1 MNISIV
7 TQIPHFLFAIFTM
20 YSCWLLPRK
29 SHVIITL
36 ASALDKD
43 TEDHVYTLDGK
54 VRVNI
59 DPALT
64 TVYMHLM
71 GRTPSSVAL
80 WGVGEGYATQIV
92 RLWTQFGCDQLVVI
106 NTEQC
111 KLFSC
116 FNLSKRE
123 TIKSPMKNCIFKI
136 HYFKGFRDILSA
148 TNSRRRVRQY
158 SPPNRD

>member
-1 MNISIV
+1 
-7 TQIPHFLFAIFTM
+7 M

-80 WGVGEGYATQIV
+80 WGVGEVYATQIV

-123 TIKSPMKNCIFKI
+123 TIPYEKL
-136 HYFKGFRDILSA
+136 YFQNTLF
-148 TNSRRRVRQY
+148 
-158 SPPNRD
+158 